1 MANILAIDTSTDAC
15 SVALYVQGQYTHRHE
30 VIPRGHSGRL
40 MPMLQEILPS
50 GDLRAAGVDAIAY
63 GVGPGSFTGLRIAAS
78 AVQGLAFANHIPAIP
93 ISTLACQAQT
103 ALREGLVNSGDRVL
117 STLDARINEIYWSVF
132 RFEKDLARLEVGPEV
147 CDPSEL
153 VVDPA
158 MRLLQAIGGGLK
170 YEEALPVDI
179 RDRLGLVIS
188 DILPNAVDLVLLAIE
203 KLNRGEVQSAK
214 EVSPIYVR
222 DEISWKKIAEQGKP
236 Q

>member
-15 SVALYVQGQYTHRHE
+15 SVALYVQGQYTHRYE

-40 MPMLQEILPS
+40 MPMLQEILPN
-50 GDLRAAGVDAIAY
+50 GDLCAAGVDAIAY

-78 AVQGLAFANHIPAIP
+78 AVQGLAFANRIPAIP

-103 ALREGLVNSGDRVL
+103 ALRKGLVNSGDWVL

-132 RFEKDLARLEVGPEV
+132 RFEKGLARLEVGPEV
-147 CDPSEL
+147 CNPSEL

-158 MRLLQAIGGGLK
+158 VRLLQAIGGGLK
-170 YEEALPVDI
+170 YEDALPAAI
-179 RDRLGLVIS
+179 RDRLGSAIS
-188 DILPNAVDLVLLAIE
+188 DILPDAVDLVPLAIE
-203 KLNRGEVQSAK
+203 NLNRGEVQSAK

-222 DEISWKKIAEQGKP
+222 DEISWKKIAEQGKL